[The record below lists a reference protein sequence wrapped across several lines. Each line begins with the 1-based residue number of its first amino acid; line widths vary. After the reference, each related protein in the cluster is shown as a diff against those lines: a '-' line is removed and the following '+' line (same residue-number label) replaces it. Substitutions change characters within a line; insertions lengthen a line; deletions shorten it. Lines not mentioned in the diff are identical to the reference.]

1 MYKRSN
7 KRKTNQKKRK
17 MNQKKR
23 KTHRKSQRRK
33 SYSKKIKTE
42 PLPSVHNPIA
52 PCVKLFKKYGLTNQS
67 KTVRWINK
75 NHPDHAVARGS
86 VQSKTLMDDY
96 KFITGCFA
104 MRKQIYKMMKSKTKS
119 KKKSKSKSKSIK
131 AIQ

>member
-7 KRKTNQKKRK
+7 KRRT
-17 MNQKKR
+17 NQKKR
-23 KTHRKSQRRK
+23 KTHRKSHRRK
-33 SYSKKIKTE
+33 SYSKKTKIKTE

-67 KTVRWINK
+67 KTVKWINK

-86 VQSKTLMDDY
+86 VQSKTLTDDY

-119 KKKSKSKSKSIK
+119 KKKSKSKSIK